1 MAVIVKSAAPKAL
14 LAAIKKAIDDKRVDT
29 WSYDDQGDFTQA
41 ADQWK
46 TLAWLRPELA
56 RESLT
61 FGIIPH
67 RERALTHAIYAAYHA
82 RMIEMLLTHFSDR
95 FAEARASADYRVPP
109 DILPR
114 AQ

>member
-67 RERALTHAIYAAYHA
+67 RERALTHAILRRLSRTNDRNAVDP
-82 RMIEMLLTHFSDR
+82 LLR
-95 FAEARASADYRVPP
+95 QIR
-109 DILPR
+109 
-114 AQ
+114 